1 MKDKEFKD
9 IRAYRTWGLDFIT
22 DFLFVFPTLQCW
34 AFRKTDGLKLDF
46 LGDRKQIEKD
56 IKHGA
61 FFMSNHRDIIMDAA
75 WLVYLLR
82 SRYLI
87 RPFIGVGDN
96 LFAKKWIERLMKYLR
111 CFAVKR
117 GRGPH
122 AQLENAKQLSAYIRM
137 LREKGKSIWLAQ
149 REGRAKD
156 SNDLTQPAVI
166 HMLTLG
172 EGDFYENVKA
182 LNICPVCIS
191 YEYDP
196 CDYLKAAEMQLKRD
210 NPQWRKTKRDD
221 VVSMQTGI
229 RGYKG
234 HVVYR
239 LTPSINPEIDE
250 MLAEHPEY
258 RELPQRD
265 QLQQICNII
274 DRHIHLGYEIFPRGT
289 EFDAYIE
296 SRIALIDIPDKDE
309 AFLREKLYEMY
320 KNPEINFNKAHE

>member
-1 MKDKEFKD
+1 
-9 IRAYRTWGLDFIT
+9 
-22 DFLFVFPTLQCW
+22 
-34 AFRKTDGLKLDF
+34 
-46 LGDRKQIEKD
+46 
-56 IKHGA
+56 
-61 FFMSNHRDIIMDAA
+61 
-75 WLVYLLR
+75 
-82 SRYLI
+82 
-87 RPFIGVGDN
+87 
-96 LFAKKWIERLMKYLR
+96 
-111 CFAVKR
+111 
-117 GRGPH
+117 
-122 AQLENAKQLSAYIRM
+122 
-137 LREKGKSIWLAQ
+137 
-149 REGRAKD
+149 
-156 SNDLTQPAVI
+156 
-166 HMLTLG
+166 
-172 EGDFYENVKA
+172 
-182 LNICPVCIS
+182 
-191 YEYDP
+191 
-196 CDYLKAAEMQLKRD
+196 MQLKRD

-320 KNPEINFNKAHE
+320 KNPEINYNKAHE